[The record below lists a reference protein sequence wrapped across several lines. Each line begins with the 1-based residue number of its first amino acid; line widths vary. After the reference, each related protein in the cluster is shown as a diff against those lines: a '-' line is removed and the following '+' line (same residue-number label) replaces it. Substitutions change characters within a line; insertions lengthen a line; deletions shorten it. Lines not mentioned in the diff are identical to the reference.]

1 MSGVHNS
8 IAEQRHSIR
17 YGYGFVHT
25 AAHSVV
31 PHKLANPALKHYQET
46 TKDLV
51 AVSSISAQIRDA
63 EARLENVNKTL
74 AVVESRL
81 ARINAM
87 A

>member
-1 MSGVHNS
+1 MPWSSAFGVALLGSAVRSRN
-8 IAEQRHSIR
+8 
-17 YGYGFVHT
+17 T
-25 AAHSVV
+25 AILPAGVAL
-31 PHKLANPALKHYQET
+31 PRWLTNTALKHYQET